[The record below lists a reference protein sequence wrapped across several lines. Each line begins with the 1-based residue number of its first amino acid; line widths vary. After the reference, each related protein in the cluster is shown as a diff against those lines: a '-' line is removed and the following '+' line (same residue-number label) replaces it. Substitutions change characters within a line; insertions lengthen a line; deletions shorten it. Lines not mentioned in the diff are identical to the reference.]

1 MFPAM
6 SNEHDASRQLDGLQ
20 QCLSQTR
27 RPLGLFLAAGCG
39 LSIPHPADEKR
50 PLIRDI
56 AGLTEDLATS
66 LKDSPNPNV
75 YQSVVAHLIEDGV
88 AKPNIEVILSHVRA
102 MSRMAGKKEL
112 YGHKRDA
119 IDKLE
124 IAICEFISKS
134 VDQILPEKG
143 TPYHHLGRWLRS
155 HAREEPVEI
164 FTTNYDLLIEQGLE
178 AQRAP
183 FFDGFIGNRQPFLDI
198 AAIEQDQLPARWT
211 RLWKLHGS
219 INWQFEQ
226 GAGLIRRVGGAAGGS
241 ALIHPSHLKYEQ
253 SRRMPYLIMIDRLRS
268 FLRKPSAV
276 LVVSG
281 YSFGDDHIN
290 ECLVEGLRSNPSAVV
305 FGLLFGQ
312 LDGYTHAHEFATTAS
327 NLKLLAR
334 DAAIVGAR
342 KGAWKKT
349 PDGKIVEFDHGNFAI
364 FGTLLGDLA
373 GAEQAPA

>member
-1 MFPAM
+1 M
-6 SNEHDASRQLDGLQ
+6 SSEHDASRQLDGLQ
-20 QCLSQTR
+20 QCLSQNR
-27 RPLGLFLAAGCG
+27 RPLGLFIAAGCG
-39 LSIPHPADEKR
+39 LSIPHPADAKR

-56 AGLTEDLATS
+56 AGLTEDLASS
-66 LKDSPNPNV
+66 LKGSPNLGV
-75 YQSVVAHLIEDGV
+75 YESAVDHLIEDGIT
-88 AKPNIEVILSHVRA
+88 KPNIEMILSHVRA
-102 MSRMAGKKEL
+102 MSRMVGKKDL
-112 YGHKRDA
+112 HGHKRDA

-124 IAICEFISKS
+124 IAICEFISKA
-134 VDQILPEKG
+134 VDQTLPEKG
-143 TPYHHLGRWLRS
+143 TPHHNLGRWLRS
-155 HAREEPVEI
+155 QPREEPVEI

-219 INWQFEQ
+219 INWQFEK
-226 GAGLIRRVGGAAGGS
+226 GAGVIRRIGGPVGGS

-305 FGLLFGQ
+305 FGLLFGP
-312 LDGYTHAHEFATTAS
+312 LDSYRQAHDFTTTAI

-334 DAAIVGAR
+334 DGAIIGAR
-342 KGAWKKT
+342 KGSWKKT
-349 PDGKIVEFDHGNFAI
+349 PDGKAVEFEHGNFAVL
-364 FGTLLGDLA
+364 GTLLGNLA
-373 GAEQAPA
+373 GADQVPA

>member
-1 MFPAM
+1 M
-6 SNEHDASRQLDGLQ
+6 SSEHDASRQLDGLQ
-20 QCLSQTR
+20 QCLSQNR
-27 RPLGLFLAAGCG
+27 RPLGLFIAAGCG
-39 LSIPHPADEKR
+39 LSIPHPADPKK

-56 AGLTEDLATS
+56 AGLTEDLAAS
-66 LKDSPNPNV
+66 FKGSPNLSV
-75 YQSVVAHLIEDGV
+75 YQSAVAHLIEDEI

-102 MSRMAGKKEL
+102 MSRMVGKKEL
-112 YGHKRDA
+112 HGHKRDA
-119 IDKLE
+119 IDTLE

-134 VDQILPEKG
+134 VDQTLPEKG
-143 TPYHHLGRWLRS
+143 TPYHHLGCWLRS
-155 HAREEPVEI
+155 QPREAPVEI

-183 FFDGFIGNRQPFLDI
+183 FFDGFIGTRRPFLDI

-219 INWQFEQ
+219 INWQFEK
-226 GAGLIRRVGGAAGGS
+226 GAGVIRRIGGPAGGS

-305 FGLLFGQ
+305 FGLLFGP
-312 LDGYTHAHEFATTAS
+312 LDGYTHAHDFATTAT

-334 DAAIVGAR
+334 DGAIVGAR
-342 KGAWKKT
+342 KGAWKKA
-349 PDGKIVEFDHGNFAI
+349 PDGKAVEFYHGDFAV
-364 FGTLLGDLA
+364 FGSLLGDLA
-373 GAEQAPA
+373 GAEHASV